1 MRVLRVLLLLV
12 FSSALFA
19 QTDTLKS
26 IVVSD
31 MNKSADPCD
40 NFFDY
45 ANGAWRSANPI
56 PASMPRWSRRWKAGE
71 ENKEALKTI
80 LDDVA
85 KPTNYPKGS
94 VTHLMGYFY
103 GGCMDESHING
114 RGAKPVE
121 PLLHQ
126 IDAMKSPADVQKMIR
141 KLHDIG

>member
-71 ENKEALKTI
+71 ENKEGPETTPRRPPKTPHVREGVVKR
-80 LDDVA
+80 LAGPFLRRV
-85 KPTNYPKGS
+85 
-94 VTHLMGYFY
+94 H
-103 GGCMDESHING
+103 GGDPHKRAGHQAG
-114 RGAKPVE
+114 RA
-121 PLLHQ
+121 
-126 IDAMKSPADVQKMIR
+126 
-141 KLHDIG
+141 